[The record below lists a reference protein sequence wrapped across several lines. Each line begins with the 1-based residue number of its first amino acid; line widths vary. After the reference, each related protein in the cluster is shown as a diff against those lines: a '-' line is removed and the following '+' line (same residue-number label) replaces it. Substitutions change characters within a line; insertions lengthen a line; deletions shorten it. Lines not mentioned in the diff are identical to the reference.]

1 MGDEVSTVYANENT
15 HGWKRLY
22 KLLPKYELG
31 DTTLG
36 LLAKRHFNAAQGHFE
51 RALAANELGWES
63 WWGMGK
69 LARMDGRLQVGF
81 ENLQR
86 ALALK
91 GNGLEFYIDLTTF
104 ALELGQY
111 SLAEQYGRTAVE
123 YNPKDSE
130 LLSLYAVA
138 LAMNKKSKRALGV
151 ATNACKYDAN
161 NSRTWSVLDLVK
173 RIDRG
178 EEEIPESIRF

>member
-1 MGDEVSTVYANENT
+1 M
-15 HGWKRLY
+15 
-22 KLLPKYELG
+22 
-31 DTTLG
+31 
-36 LLAKRHFNAAQGHFE
+36 
-51 RALAANELGWES
+51 
-63 WWGMGK
+63 
-69 LARMDGRLQVGF
+69 GF

-104 ALELGQY
+104 ALELGHY
-111 SLAEQYGRTAVE
+111 SEAEQYGRTAVE
-123 YNPKDSE
+123 HNPKDPE

-138 LAMNKKSKRALGV
+138 LVMNKKSKRALGV